1 MTMSVNPIRP
11 LTAAPIGPRR
21 PTAPAS
27 LPAAPEPTPT
37 AASYYPGYPTYPGYP
52 VQPGPSLGNGLSL
65 IFRGVGEVLLVTA
78 QAAGTVLSWAFSA
91 AVAVLGVAWELVATV
106 GRALGRGL
114 RAIFDPGY
122 GYQPGYPTYPPYPR
136 Y

>member
-1 MTMSVNPIRP
+1 
-11 LTAAPIGPRR
+11 
-21 PTAPAS
+21 
-27 LPAAPEPTPT
+27 
-37 AASYYPGYPTYPGYP
+37 

-78 QAAGTVLSWAFSA
+78 QAAGTLLRWTFSA
-91 AVAVLGVAWELVATV
+91 AVAILGVAWELVATV

-122 GYQPGYPTYPPYPR
+122 GYQPGYPTYPTYPR